1 MAKSEPVAGNTP
13 DTILKALPVA
23 RTKRASFWKTLK
35 QDRTLI
41 FMLMPASLL
50 IFVFAYIPM
59 GGLVLA
65 FKSFDYRMGIFG
77 SPWTGFDN
85 FKFFFSS
92 GQAWLVTRNTVLYNL
107 AFLVS
112 TTVLQVIFALILSEL
127 GGKTFK
133 KITQSAMFL
142 PFFISWVVVSSIA
155 YNLLNFEYGML
166 NNLLTSMGF
175 SRVDVYNT
183 PEAWKFI
190 LVFFNAWKIVG
201 YGTVIYLAA
210 IVGIDQQIYESAEID
225 GANVFQ
231 RAIRITIPCIFPTI
245 MILTLL
251 AIGQIFRGDFGLF
264 YNLIGNNGALYDAT
278 DIIDTFVFRALVN
291 SGDIGMA
298 AAAGFYQS
306 VLCFATI
313 VITNYIVKR
322 ANKDYSLF

>member
-1 MAKSEPVAGNTP
+1 MTNSELMTGTTSDSIV
-13 DTILKALPVA
+13 KALPV
-23 RTKRASFWKTLK
+23 KRAKRDSFWKTLK
-35 QDRTLI
+35 RDRTLLL
-41 FMLMPASLL
+41 MLMPATLL

-59 GGLVLA
+59 VGLVLA
-65 FKSFDYRMGIFG
+65 FKSFDYRLGIFG
-77 SPWTGFDN
+77 SPWTGFEN
-85 FKFFFSS
+85 FRFFFSS
-92 GQAWLVTRNTVLYNL
+92 GQAWLVSRNTVLYNL

-112 TTVLQVIFALILSEL
+112 TSVLQILFALILSEL

-166 NNLLTSMGF
+166 NNLLTTLGF
-175 SRVDVYNT
+175 APVDVYNT
-183 PEAWKFI
+183 PEAWKYI
-190 LVFFNAWKIVG
+190 LIFFNAWKIVG

-245 MILTLL
+245 IILTLL

-278 DIIDTFVFRALVN
+278 DVIDTFVFRALIN
-291 SGDIGMA
+291 TGDIGMA

-306 VLCFATI
+306 VLCFVTI
-313 VITNYIVKR
+313 VITNYAVKR